1 VLVSFVY
8 VVACRLFALV
18 LLLARSDRSKE
29 LEILLLR
36 HELSILRGR
45 LVLGLGAGWYD
56 AEYEAFGYSTDGVA
70 ARARPAD
77 PDPRRCQGTAD
88 APVGRAPRRRLEHRL
103 VRGAGRPSPPATVA
117 PASNAA
123 DDVAFAGSI
132 EELAGAIDAHE
143 ALGVDDLI
151 VELEPETERS
161 LDRLAK
167 VLRLRNR

>member
-29 LEILLLR
+29 LEISCCAMSYR
-36 HELSILRGR
+36 SCAAS
-45 LVLGLGAGWYD
+45 VLGLGAGWYD

-151 VELEPETERS
+151 VELEPKTERS